1 MKELGIA
8 KIIMEKRRE
17 KGVTQD
23 ELAAYIG
30 VSKASVS
37 KWETGQ
43 SYPDI
48 TFLPQLAAYF
58 NISIDS
64 LIGYEP
70 QMTKHD
76 IQKLYHRF
84 ATEFTQ
90 KPFMQVY
97 EECEEVLHKYYSC
110 FPLLLQIATLYLN
123 HYTLIQESEQ
133 QNHILEEIVELCQ
146 RIHTESDDTFLV
158 KDTLSIEAI
167 ALLSLKRPTKVFD
180 LLGDSIHS
188 MQPEAELIAQAYLM
202 LDNRNKAIETMQVSS
217 YQNIIFLL
225 SSSIQLI
232 GLYAQEPERM
242 KGALRRTIELVDLF
256 DIDHLHPNSA
266 IGLYLT
272 GAELLCNLNDTKS
285 ALHMLE
291 RFANVV
297 CEVDLTSLHG
307 DNYFNQ
313 IDSWL
318 EEVTLGKTTPR
329 SEEYIKRSILEIV
342 ADHPAF
348 LTLKELEEYQDIV
361 KRIKHKLGGSSYGSV
376 N

>member
-8 KIIMEKRRE
+8 KIILEKRRE

-58 NISIDS
+58 NISIDC

-90 KPFMQVY
+90 KPFIEVY
-97 EECEEVLHKYYSC
+97 EKCEEVLHKYYSC
-110 FPLLLQIATLYLN
+110 FPLILQIATLYLN
-123 HYTLIQESEQ
+123 HYTLVQEKEQ

-146 RIHTESDDTFLV
+146 RIHTESNDTFLM
-158 KDTLSIEAI
+158 KDALSIEAI
-167 ALLSLKRPTKVFD
+167 ALLSLKNPAKVFD
-180 LLGDSIHS
+180 LLGDSIHP

-202 LDNRNKAIETMQVSS
+202 LGNRNKAIETMQVSS

-232 GLYAQEPERM
+232 GLYAKEPERM
-242 KGALRRTIELVDLF
+242 KEVLKRTIDLVDLY

-266 IGLYLT
+266 FAIYLA
-272 GAELLCNLNDTKS
+272 GAEQLCSFNDTQS
-285 ALHMLE
+285 ALCLLE
-291 RFANVV
+291 RFANVA

-307 DNYFNQ
+307 DDYFNQ

-329 SEEYIKRSILEIV
+329 SEEYIKRSILETV
-342 ADHPAF
+342 TQHPAF
-348 LTLKELEEYQDIV
+348 FLLKEMKEYQDII
-361 KRIKHKLGGSSYGSV
+361 KRLQFKLGGSSYGSI

>member
-8 KIIMEKRRE
+8 KMILEKRRE

-58 NISIDS
+58 NISIDC

-76 IQKLYHRF
+76 IQTLYHRF

-90 KPFMQVY
+90 KPFRQVY
-97 EECEEVLHKYYSC
+97 EECEEVLRKYFSC
-110 FPLLLQIATLYLN
+110 FPLILQIATLYLN
-123 HYTLIQESEQ
+123 HYTLVQEKEE

-146 RIHTESDDTFLV
+146 RIHTESNDTFLM
-158 KDTLSIEAI
+158 KDALSIEAV
-167 ALLSLKRPTKVFD
+167 ALLSLKSPAKVFD
-180 LLGDSIHS
+180 LLGDSIHP

-202 LDNRNKAIETMQVSS
+202 LGNRNKAIETMQVSS

-232 GLYAQEPERM
+232 SLYAEEPVRM
-242 KGALRRTIELVDLF
+242 KEVLRRTIELVDLF
-256 DIDHLHPNSA
+256 DIDHLHPNSSLA
-266 IGLYLT
+266 IYLV
-272 GAELLCNLNDTKS
+272 GAELFCKLNDAES
-285 ALHMLE
+285 ALHLLK

-307 DNYFNQ
+307 DDYFNQ

-318 EEVTLGKTTPR
+318 EEVTLGKMTPR
-329 SEEYIKRSILEIV
+329 SGEYIKRSVLETV
-342 ADHPAF
+342 EDHPAF
-348 LTLKELEEYQDIV
+348 FSLKERKEYQDIV
-361 KRIKHKLGGSSYGSV
+361 KQIKFKLGGSYYGSDH
-376 N
+376 